1 MAARGLAS
9 TSVTVLAL
17 AHPLVAGL
25 GAGLSLIVAIGA
37 QNAFVLRQGLRREH
51 VLPVVAVCALSDL
64 VLIAAGTAGLGAL
77 VTGAPALL
85 TGVRWAGGLFLLTL
99 AALAAKRALRPGGLD
114 PASGAGA
121 SSARSAV
128 GTSLALTWL
137 NPHVYLDTVLLLGSL
152 AAGFAAAHAGDGG
165 PGPDATR
172 WLFGAGAGV
181 ASLVW
186 FTALGFGAR
195 LLAPVFARPAA
206 WRVLDGAIAAVMAA
220 IGVSLLAGA

>member
-1 MAARGLAS
+1 MLAALSPLAAGLA
-9 TSVTVLAL
+9 
-17 AHPLVAGL
+17 
-25 GAGLSLIVAIGA
+25 AGLSLIVAIGA

-51 VLPVVAVCALSDL
+51 VLPVVLVCALSDL

-85 TGVRWAGGLFLLTL
+85 TVVRWGGAAFLLTL
-99 AALAAKRALRPGGLD
+99 AALAARRALRPGGLD

-121 SSARSAV
+121 TSARSAV

-152 AAGFAAAHAGDGG
+152 AAGYAAAHAGGAVD
-165 PGPDATR
+165 PDAAR
-172 WLFGAGAGV
+172 WLFGAGAMV
-181 ASLVW
+181 ASVLW

-195 LLAPVFARPAA
+195 LLAPVFVRPGA
-206 WRVLDGAIAAVMAA
+206 WRVLDGAIAVVMAT
-220 IGVSLLAGA
+220 IGVSLLLGG